1 MQHDAVSQHHSRFHS
16 VWNRPVFAD
25 KPLTHVPLLQQRE
38 HSAAME
44 VTKGRR
50 WYARWYAKRLLKLQ
64 RFPDARVACAT
75 LIQMSRRLV
84 EESRIRITRTKN
96 TLAFSRQ
103 QYVN

>member
-50 WYARWYAKRLLKLQ
+50 WYAKRLLKLQ

-75 LIQMSRRLV
+75 LIQMSRRLL
-84 EESRIRITRTKN
+84 EESRIRITKTKN

-103 QYVN
+103 HYVN